1 VCVALRQKASA
12 FVPGKA
18 ETRQPFS
25 SGCRVPA
32 FYKKGMMVCVSGD

>member
-1 VCVALRQKASA
+1 MLCQKASA

-25 SGCRVPA
+25 DGCRVSA
-32 FYKKGMMVCVSGD
+32 FLKTKKGMMVCVSGD